1 MQGLVE
7 NKSML
12 ISVYINSVHIF
23 VQIIF
28 VFKNAIWVASFTIII
43 LQLHDLVKEYQ
54 LRKIPDLCNMKFTSP
69 EKQSMMR

>member
-1 MQGLVE
+1 MGNAGTVQMVLKKMQGLVE

-43 LQLHDLVKEYQ
+43 FHYMIL
-54 LRKIPDLCNMKFTSP
+54 
-69 EKQSMMR
+69 

>member
-1 MQGLVE
+1 MGNAGTVQMVLKKMQGLVE

-28 VFKNAIWVASFTIII
+28 VFKNAI
-43 LQLHDLVKEYQ
+43 
-54 LRKIPDLCNMKFTSP
+54 
-69 EKQSMMR
+69 